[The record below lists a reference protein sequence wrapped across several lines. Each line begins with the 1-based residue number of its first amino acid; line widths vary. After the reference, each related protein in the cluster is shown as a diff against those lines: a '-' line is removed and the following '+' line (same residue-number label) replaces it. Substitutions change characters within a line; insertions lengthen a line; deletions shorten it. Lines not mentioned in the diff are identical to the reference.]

1 MSETTIRHKNQLGHG
16 IYTAPDI
23 ARLLGLPRPK
33 VTRYLKKYWEG
44 KLGQSTFGD
53 NYSWQSENGKTKAV
67 NFYVLIELHTFFQL
81 QDLGVKPRTILA
93 ARQTIANET
102 GLNYP
107 FATSDILSDGRKIW
121 YQLEDAI
128 INADRT
134 RQTNFIAIIEQFAKK
149 IDFDGNHKAQ
159 KFFPQGRNS
168 EVVVNPH
175 HQFGQPVIDGT
186 NINVENLYLMYQSGE
201 TVEFISHLY
210 DLNTKS
216 VTDAINFYKSA
227 A

>member
-1 MSETTIRHKNQLGHG
+1 MIETTIRHKNQLGHG

-23 ARLLGLPRPK
+23 ARLLGLPTQK
-33 VTRYLKKYWEG
+33 VSRYLKTYWDE
-44 KLGQSTFGD
+44 KLGQSIFGD
-53 NYSWQSENGKTKAV
+53 NYSWESANGKVKAV

-81 QDLGVKPRTILA
+81 QDLGVKPKAILA
-93 ARQTIANET
+93 ARQIIAQET

-121 YQLEDAI
+121 YKLQDAL

-134 RQTNFIAIIEQFAKK
+134 RQTNFVQVVEQFAKK
-149 IDFDGNHKAQ
+149 IDFDVNHNAQ

-168 EVVVNPH
+168 QVVVNPH

-186 NINVENLYLMYQSGE
+186 NINAETIYRMHRSGE

-210 DLNTKS
+210 DLNPKS
-216 VTDAINFYKSA
+216 VTDAINFYKIA

>member
-1 MSETTIRHKNQLGHG
+1 MTETTIRHKNQLGYG

-23 ARLLGLPRPK
+23 ARLLGLPTQK
-33 VTRYLKKYWEG
+33 VTRYLKKYWDE
-44 KLGQSTFGD
+44 KLGQGTFGD

-81 QDLGVKPRTILA
+81 QDLGVKPKTILA
-93 ARQTIANET
+93 ARQAIANET

-107 FATSDILSDGRKIW
+107 FATSEILSDGRKIW
-121 YQLEDAI
+121 YQLQDAI
-128 INADRT
+128 VNADRT
-134 RQTNFIAIIEQFAKK
+134 RQTNFIEIIAQFTKK
-149 IDFDGNHKAQ
+149 IDFDASNKAQ
-159 KFFPQGRNS
+159 KFFPQGKNS

-175 HQFGQPVIDGT
+175 HQFGQPVINGT
-186 NINVENLYLMYQSGE
+186 NIHAENLYLMYKSGE

-210 DLNTKS
+210 DLSPKS
-216 VTDAINFYKSA
+216 VNDAINFYKKA